1 MKTVRVFLALILAA
15 CLLAGCGGNQNS
27 AGQEADNSSD
37 AQTESEAAES
47 SEETAEAGQPQPIEL
62 ENFTSGTIYEEGE
75 YYFHID
81 SMEMTDE
88 SYVITYRAATDEQNY
103 SGYYD
108 MRLTINGIMFHEDD
122 FAFSGAG
129 MEGYTMIGGGP
140 DRPITVSIPKLLLSH
155 VGIEE
160 VTSVKFEVGLG
171 YSAQGSV
178 YEEVMIEATVYPGAK
193 TEAADAFPEP
203 KDDAWVLL
211 DNEYGKVQIT
221 DANYWVSA
229 ADGHIMGITFHLL
242 AKGEGSGNV
251 GLRSIAA
258 GSWESDDSMGDYGCS
273 LPPYMRYFRITLMG
287 GDDPAE
293 GTDFSQSVLSYYCD
307 AGGLEELSTTLDLSG
322 LSNE

>member
-62 ENFTSGTIYEEGE
+62 ENFTSGTIYKEGE

-129 MEGYTMIGGGP
+129 MEGYTMIGGGRIGQLP
-140 DRPITVSIPKLLLSH
+140 YRFLNFCYLMW
-155 VGIEE
+155 
-160 VTSVKFEVGLG
+160 
-171 YSAQGSV
+171 A
-178 YEEVMIEATVYPGAK
+178 
-193 TEAADAFPEP
+193 
-203 KDDAWVLL
+203 
-211 DNEYGKVQIT
+211 
-221 DANYWVSA
+221 
-229 ADGHIMGITFHLL
+229 
-242 AKGEGSGNV
+242 
-251 GLRSIAA
+251 LRK
-258 GSWESDDSMGDYGCS
+258 
-273 LPPYMRYFRITLMG
+273 
-287 GDDPAE
+287 
-293 GTDFSQSVLSYYCD
+293 
-307 AGGLEELSTTLDLSG
+307 
-322 LSNE
+322 